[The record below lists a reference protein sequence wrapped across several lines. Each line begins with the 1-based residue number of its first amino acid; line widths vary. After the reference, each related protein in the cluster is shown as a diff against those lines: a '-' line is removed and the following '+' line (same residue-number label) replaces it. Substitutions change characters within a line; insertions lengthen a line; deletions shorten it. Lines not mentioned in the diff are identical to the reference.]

1 MRKVESFS
9 GTGRSTN
16 SENVESVDYFG
27 TNKYL
32 SGNFFDEVLNWSGV
46 INFHCMQ
53 VILVLSTRFIFG
65 DY

>member
-9 GTGRSTN
+9 RTGRSTN

-32 SGNFFDEVLNWSGV
+32 SGNFFDEALNWSGV

>member
-32 SGNFFDEVLNWSGV
+32 SGNFFDEALNWSGV
-46 INFHCMQ
+46 INFRCMQ